1 MGEDAVM
8 DVVKRQLAA
17 MPCACG
23 EQKQAL
29 KVSVIGVP
37 ETITRKMTYVDQPIP
52 FFLFPLNLQSFV
64 GSDRVMVTDDEFRY
78 PGEGFGM
85 TRIQAKTRCDLCAH
99 VQTIAVMVSEASA

>member
-29 KVSVIGVP
+29 KVSVIGKPSTV
-37 ETITRKMTYVDQPIP
+37 TRKAAYVDQPIP
-52 FFLFPLNLQSFV
+52 FFLFPLNFQSFV
-64 GSDRVMVTDDEFRY
+64 GSDRVMVSDDDFRY
-78 PGEGFGM
+78 PGEGFVM
-85 TRIQAKTRCDLCAH
+85 NLIKAQTRCDLCAH
-99 VQTIAVMVSEASA
+99 VQTIALMVSEASA